1 MKPMV
6 WKSRFPIKILIRCAR
21 GFTLL
26 EIIIVLFLIALLF
39 GLATGFFANVLPSA
53 RLGATARELS
63 TSIRQTKSLAQNRG
77 EEMIL
82 TINLDTRQYGIEGGA
97 VKTIPREVSITVD
110 DPALGEI
117 RNGKYFILFGPG
129 GGVEGGTVVLRYK
142 KRTFLIETDPIVGSV
157 IVRE

>member
-1 MKPMV
+1 MV
-6 WKSRFPIKILIRCAR
+6 WKSRFLIKILFRSAR

-26 EIIIVLFLIALLF
+26 EIIIVLFLMALLF
-39 GLATGFFANVLPSA
+39 GLVTGFFANVLPSA

-63 TSIRQTKSLAQNRG
+63 ASIRQTKALAQNRG

-82 TINLDTRQYGIEGGA
+82 TINLDTRQYGIVGGA
-97 VKTIPREVSITVD
+97 MKIIPPEVSITVD

-117 RNGKYFILFGPG
+117 RNGKYSVVFGAG

-142 KRTFLIETDPIVGSV
+142 KKAFLIETDPIVGSV
-157 IVRE
+157 VVRE